1 MLNVPVDTL
10 LQQSIRVDII
20 ASVSMGSMGSSEPN
34 NHERGPFCN
43 HNYQSLKIFKNST
56 RFKLMLFYEMD
67 AI

>member
-34 NHERGPFCN
+34 DHERGPFCN
-43 HNYQSLKIFKNST
+43 LITNLWKSLKIQHVSN
-56 RFKLMLFYEMD
+56 LFYEMD